1 MLERPVSI
9 CRTAKE
15 KIAWAESCFR
25 RFGGLFLEEK
35 QIVDLLREF
44 EAAAMVSRQKMDEI
58 GVVALCRECDQEE
71 GGSCCGKGLENRYD
85 PWLLLINK
93 LLGVEFP
100 QERQQEGGCFFLGE
114 SGCLLKARH
123 VICINYVCKKI
134 TNSIQPA
141 LINDLREMEGAEIDA
156 LFMLNERIKGAFRK
170 WTAQ

>member
-1 MLERPVSI
+1 MLVQPVPTNQPVHER
-9 CRTAKE
+9 
-15 KIAWAESCFR
+15 IAWAEACSR
-25 RFGGLFLEEK
+25 RFGHLFLKEK

-44 EAAAMVSRQKMDEI
+44 EAAAMVSKQKMDEI
-58 GVVALCRECDQEE
+58 GIVALCRECDQEE

-85 PWLLLINK
+85 TWLLLINK
-93 LLGVEFP
+93 LLAVDFP

-134 TNSIQPA
+134 TNNIHPT
-141 LINDLREMEGAEIDA
+141 LINDLREVEGTEINA
-156 LFMLNERIKGAFRK
+156 LFMLNERIKGTFRK